1 MAPARS
7 NTLSIIVADAD
18 RSALEFMVNALAE
31 EGWLVDGVSD
41 SHALYLALLQRPAHI
56 VVLGA
61 QLPPEG
67 SLSVVRQL
75 RSIKITSAIGIIL
88 LADAGSPLQL
98 EALQSGADASLA
110 GRPSMAELKAYIR
123 SLQRRVGAEQVFE
136 PGHIWQYHQ
145 SEWKLVSPSGA
156 DIELSHLEAAFVHII
171 ARHAGRPVRRRDII
185 FQAFGQDPLHYDSR
199 RLEAVVSRLRKKVHR
214 CYPLSQPIKVVHSI
228 GYVFTDSIRCIEL
241 PTLDGKAGG

>member
-7 NTLSIIVADAD
+7 NSLSIIVADAN
-18 RSALEFMVNALAE
+18 RVTLESTTSALAE
-31 EGWLVDGVSD
+31 EGWLVEGVSD
-41 SHALYLALLQRPAHI
+41 SHALYLALLQRPAQI
-56 VVLGA
+56 VVMRT

-67 SLSVVRQL
+67 GISVVRQL
-75 RSIKITSAIGIIL
+75 RSIKSTSGIGIIV
-88 LADAGSPLQL
+88 LADAGSPLHI
-98 EALQSGADASLA
+98 EALQSGADASLV
-110 GRPSMAELKAYIR
+110 GPPPIEELKAYIK
-123 SLQRRVGAEQVFE
+123 SLERRVRAEQTCE

-156 DIELSHLEAAFVHII
+156 DIELSHLEAAFIYII

-185 FQAFGQDPLHYDSR
+185 SQAFGQDPLHYDNR

-241 PTLDGKAGG
+241 PSLERETGA